1 MSESLN
7 ILKELGAQ
15 KIHKETHITKE
26 YIQAIIHETFY
37 GMNSVQFMGF
47 ISILERE
54 YKLDLSDLKAKGEE
68 YFNEEDAKS
77 TEVKKVFIVP
87 TKKKSYVAF
96 YFSLVILVFL
106 SFIYYIFVYLASTT
120 TLNTQTID
128 NTKIKNAQKSITQTL
143 QAKKCVVDVN
153 ETNSSV
159 VKITSDKNTTKK
171 EIIAEAKI
179 LKEKKVVKEKNTLK
193 LVPKHKIW
201 AGYINIKTN
210 QKYQNVF
217 KKTFTFDT
225 KKDWLLLFGPGT
237 VKLEVNG
244 KIKKF
249 SSRENLRFKYV
260 DGKLTK
266 IKVKEFKSL
275 NKGRKW

>member
-26 YIQAIIHETFY
+26 YIQAIIHETFD
-37 GMNSVQFMGF
+37 GMNSVQFIGF

-54 YKLDLSDLKAKGEE
+54 YKIDLSDLKAKGEE
-68 YFNEEDAKS
+68 YFNEENAKS
-77 TEVKKVFIVP
+77 TEVKKVFVVP
-87 TKKKSYVAF
+87 TKKKSYVAL
-96 YFSLVILVFL
+96 YISLVILIFL
-106 SFIYYIFVYLASTT
+106 SFVYYIFIYLASTT
-120 TLNTQTID
+120 TLNIETID
-128 NTKIKNAQKSITQTL
+128 NTKIENAQKSITQTIED
-143 QAKKCVVDVN
+143 KVNIVDVN
-153 ETNSSV
+153 ETNSSAT
-159 VKITSDKNTTKK
+159 KITSDINTTKK
-171 EIIAEAKI
+171 EIAAEVKI
-179 LKEKKVVKEKNTLK
+179 LKEEVVKEKNTLK
-193 LVPKHKIW
+193 LIPKNKIW

-217 KKTFTFDT
+217 KKIFVFDA
-225 KKDWLLLFGPGT
+225 KKDWLLLFGAGT